1 MTRTDPAT
9 TGDES
14 TLLSG
19 FADYLRE
26 TIAVKTDGLDA
37 AGLAASHPPST
48 MTLGGMLKHLTFV
61 EDYWVQVL
69 TGGQTCAPWDSVVW
83 DDDADWDWHSAAA
96 DSPDQLREQWR
107 AAVQRSKALLPGDD
121 PDRLSMKT
129 NRSGEHF
136 SARWILI
143 HLIEEYGRHCGH
155 ADLIRESI
163 DGTVGE

>member
-9 TGDES
+9 TGDEP

-19 FADYLRE
+19 FLDYLRE
-26 TIAVKTDGLDA
+26 TIAEKTEGLDA
-37 AGLAASHPPST
+37 AGLAATHPPAT

-61 EDYWVQVL
+61 EDYWAGML
-69 TGGQTCAPWDSVVW
+69 TGGRTPAPWDNAPW
-83 DDDADWDWHSAAA
+83 DDDPDWDWHSAA
-96 DSPDQLREQWR
+96 DDPPEQLRKQWR
-107 AAVQRSKALLPGDD
+107 AAVRRSQAQLPGDD
-121 PDRLSMKT
+121 LDRLSVQA

-143 HLIEEYGRHCGH
+143 HLVEEYGRHCGH

-163 DGTVGE
+163 DGAVGE